1 MALSPKRRQRRRVIP
16 SHECKFF
23 KRENGQEHCFFGD
36 PQKEAFFQQDHPAVQ
51 RKCEHC
57 EAEEKEVHRAADKKE
72 DKEVHRSHEKKE
84 EEVHR
89 AAEAKEEKEVHR
101 APEAK
106 EDKEVHRAPEKDK
119 EEHKSH

>member
-16 SHECKFF
+16 AHECKFF

-36 PQKEAFFQQDHPAVQ
+36 PEKEGFFKQDQPAVQ

-57 EAEEKEVHRAADKKE
+57 ET
-72 DKEVHRSHEKKE
+72 
-84 EEVHR
+84 
-89 AAEAKEEKEVHR
+89 EEKEVHR
-101 APEAK
+101 APEHK
-106 EDKEVHRAPEKDK
+106 DEKEVHRAPEPKEEKEVHRSAEKDK